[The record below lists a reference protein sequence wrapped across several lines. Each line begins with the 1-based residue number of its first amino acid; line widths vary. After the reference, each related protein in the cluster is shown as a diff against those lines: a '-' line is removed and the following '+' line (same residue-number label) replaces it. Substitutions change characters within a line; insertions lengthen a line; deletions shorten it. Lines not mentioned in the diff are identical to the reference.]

1 MLYGML
7 LIVNKRFLVRISVPS
22 LKMLVTRVLLY
33 NQVWGIFNIYLVYL
47 VLLDDLALL
56 VADNDAD
63 VVD

>member
-1 MLYGML
+1 ML

>member
-1 MLYGML
+1 ML

-22 LKMLVTRVLLY
+22 LKMLVTHVLLY

>member
-33 NQVWGIFNIYLVYL
+33 NQFWGIFNIYLVYL

>member
-1 MLYGML
+1 ML

-33 NQVWGIFNIYLVYL
+33 NQFWGIFNIYLVYL